1 MSASGGRMFAAALI
15 AVTIVATAAP
25 AMAQWAVPLSDTGG
39 AAMFANWDRDATDYS
54 PQWPHFGPLA
64 VPQPNSPGPSKTIVI
79 PDSQPKYHAPNVLI
93 LPRTT
98 NP

>member
-1 MSASGGRMFAAALI
+1 MSASAGRRFAAALI

-25 AMAQWAVPLSDTGG
+25 AIAQWAVPLSDPGG
-39 AAMFANWDRDATDYS
+39 AAMFANWDRDSSDYS

-64 VPQPNSPGPSKTIVI
+64 VPPPNSPGPSKTIVI
-79 PDSQPKYHAPNVLI
+79 PDQRPKSYAPNVLV
-93 LPRTT
+93 LPRTI